1 MKTAVD
7 TNVLLDVLVG
17 DDVASTT
24 ASRALV
30 EASRSGPL
38 VICPVVY
45 AELAAAF
52 DRREDLQAFLSDVSV
67 QVEGFSE
74 GALWLSAAAWRSYS
88 RQRGRGVQCPRC
100 GSQFEPQC
108 PACGEAVSW
117 RQHIIPDFL
126 IGGHALEQADSLLT
140 RDRGYFRHYFPELQ
154 LRVPEGTQ

>member
-17 DDVASTT
+17 DDVASTA

-45 AELAAAF
+45 AELAAACEQ
-52 DRREDLQAFLSDVSV
+52 REELQAFLSDASV
-67 QVEGFSE
+67 QIEDFSE
-74 GALWLSAAAWRSYS
+74 GALWLSASAWRSYS

-100 GSQFEPQC
+100 GNQFDPRC
-108 PACGEAVSW
+108 PGCGEAVSW

-126 IGGHALEQADSLLT
+126 IGGHALEQADVLLT
-140 RDRGYFRHYFPELQ
+140 RDRGYFRRYFPEIEIHA
-154 LRVPEGTQ
+154 PEGT